1 MYVVDIERLLNR
13 TEHTKTNER
22 TKTKKNNKRLLQV
35 FSFLPKIW
43 NNIGIVYPQPTNQ
56 PNNLQDIYP
65 CPMSQDDDHHHHHRQ
80 NIHPIQI
87 HTSCIYLIFFPFWIY
102 SNLSFCLLLLL
113 FDVNVLEC
121 FCQCEISCLLCFSPP
136 KYYVFCLCVCMCV
149 WVIEENWN
157 WKNTFFSSSYSFQM

>member
-80 NIHPIQI
+80 NIHPIQTK
-87 HTSCIYLIFFPFWIY
+87 HTHHVYILYFFLFEFILIYHFACCCCYLMLMFW
-102 SNLSFCLLLLL
+102 NVF
-113 FDVNVLEC
+113 VNVKFLAC
-121 FCQCEISCLLCFSPP
+121 FFAFLLQNTMCS
-136 KYYVFCLCVCMCV
+136 VCVCVCV
-149 WVIEENWN
+149 CGL
-157 WKNTFFSSSYSFQM
+157 